1 MEVSIETTVRSL
13 LLSMDHVK
21 YLTSA
26 NTEENAPDFDGKPRF
41 LVYYASAG
49 EKLWDIAKSH
59 RALLTDVRTQNELFD
74 DVVPEAR
81 PIIICN
87 R

>member
-1 MEVSIETTVRSL
+1 ML
-13 LLSMDHVK
+13 MSMSSVK
-21 YLTSA
+21 YLTLA
-26 NTEENAPDFDGKPRF
+26 GVDENSPAFDIRPRF
-41 LVYYASAG
+41 LIYYASAG

-59 RALLTDVRTQNELFD
+59 RALLSDVRAQNELFD
-74 DVVPEAR
+74 DTVPESR

>member
-1 MEVSIETTVRSL
+1 MEQ
-13 LLSMDHVK
+13 VK

-26 NTEENAPDFDGKPRF
+26 GMEENAKDYEGKPRF
-41 LVYYASAG
+41 LIYYASAG

-59 RALLTDVRTQNELFD
+59 RAMLTDIRTQNELFD

>member
-1 MEVSIETTVRSL
+1 M
-13 LLSMDHVK
+13 SMSNVK

-26 NTEENAPDFDGKPRF
+26 GIEDDAKGFEVRPRF
-41 LVYYASAG
+41 LVYYASEG
-49 EKLWDIAKSH
+49 EKLWDIAKEH
-59 RALLTDVRTQNELFD
+59 RVLLHDIRTQNELFD
-74 DVVPEAR
+74 DVVPETR

>member
-1 MEVSIETTVRSL
+1 MEVTASSL
-13 LLSMDHVK
+13 LLSLNNVK

-26 NTEENAPDFDGKPRF
+26 GVDENGESFTVKPRI
-41 LVYYASAG
+41 LVYYASQG

-59 RALLTDVRTQNELFD
+59 HALLGDIRSQNELFD
-74 DVVPEAR
+74 DIVPEAR